1 MTQRL
6 KLTKVG
12 FEELNRELELK
23 QEELR
28 KLGQYKSQA
37 AENEGDAWHDNFAF
51 EQTEIKERALNYEIN
66 KLQHQIKTAELIEA
80 NSDEDE
86 SVIKVGSEIRV
97 YMEYSDGDGEEDT
110 FILTGGQGKINENKV
125 SVNSPIGECVL
136 GKTVGFEGQYS
147 VNGNIIKIK
156 VLKVE

>member
-1 MTQRL
+1 MIKKL
-6 KLTKVG
+6 KLTEAG
-12 FEELNRELELK
+12 IEELNKELELK

-37 AENEGDAWHDNFAF
+37 AENEGDTWHDNFAF
-51 EQTEIKERALNYEIN
+51 EQTEIKERALNYEISR
-66 KLQHQIKTAELIEA
+66 LQHQIKTAEIIDE

-86 SVIKVGSEIRV
+86 SVIKVGSKIRV

-136 GKTVGFEGQYS
+136 GKKVGFEGQYS
-147 VNGNIIKIK
+147 VNRNIIKIK

>member
-1 MTQRL
+1 MTKKL
-6 KLTKVG
+6 KLTEAGVK
-12 FEELNRELELK
+12 ELNKELELK

-37 AENEGDAWHDNFAF
+37 AENEGDTWHDNFAF
-51 EQTEIKERALNYEIN
+51 EQTEIKERALNYEISR
-66 KLQHQIKTAELIEA
+66 LQHQIKTAEIIDE

-86 SVIKVGSEIRV
+86 SVIKVGYKIRV
-97 YMEYSDGDGEEDT
+97 YMEYSDGDVEEDT

-136 GKTVGFEGQYS
+136 GKTVGFKGQYS

>member
-6 KLTKVG
+6 KLTKSG

-28 KLGQYKSQA
+28 KLGQYKIQA

-51 EQTEIKERALNYEIN
+51 EQTEIKERSLNYEIN
-66 KLQHQIKTAELIEA
+66 KLQHQIKSAELIKA
-80 NSDEDE
+80 NSDADE
-86 SVIKVGSEIRV
+86 GVIKVGSEIRV
-97 YMEYSDGDGEEDT
+97 YMEYSDGNSEEDT
-110 FILTGGQGKINENKV
+110 FILTGGQGKFNENKV
-125 SVNSPIGECVL
+125 SVNSPIGECIL
-136 GKTVGFEGQYS
+136 GKAVGFEGQYS
-147 VNGNIIKIK
+147 VNGDIIKIK

>member
-12 FEELNRELELK
+12 FDELNKELELK
-23 QEELR
+23 QEKLR
-28 KLGQYKSQA
+28 ELGQYKSQA

-66 KLQHQIKTAELIEA
+66 KLQHQIRTAELIEA

>member
-12 FEELNRELELK
+12 VEEFNRELELK

-28 KLGQYKSQA
+28 KLRQYKSQA

-66 KLQHQIKTAELIEA
+66 RLQHQINAAEIIDD

-147 VNGNIIKIK
+147 VNGNIIKVK
-156 VLKVE
+156 VLKVK

>member
-12 FEELNRELELK
+12 FDELNKELELK
-23 QEELR
+23 QEKLR
-28 KLGQYKSQA
+28 QLGQYKSQA

-66 KLQHQIKTAELIEA
+66 KLQHQIRTAELIEA

>member
-1 MTQRL
+1 
-6 KLTKVG
+6 
-12 FEELNRELELK
+12 
-23 QEELR
+23 
-28 KLGQYKSQA
+28 
-37 AENEGDAWHDNFAF
+37 
-51 EQTEIKERALNYEIN
+51 
-66 KLQHQIKTAELIEA
+66 
-80 NSDEDE
+80 
-86 SVIKVGSEIRV
+86 
-97 YMEYSDGDGEEDT
+97 MEYSDGDGEEDT

>member
-136 GKTVGFEGQYS
+136 GKTVGFEG
-147 VNGNIIKIK
+147 
-156 VLKVE
+156 

>member
-12 FEELNRELELK
+12 FEELNRELKLK

>member
-1 MTQRL
+1 MAQRL
-6 KLTKVG
+6 KLTKAG
-12 FEELNRELELK
+12 IEELNRELKLK

-28 KLGQYKSQA
+28 ELGQYKSQA

-51 EQTEIKERALNYEIN
+51 EQTEIKERALNYEIK
-66 KLQHQIKTAELIEA
+66 KLQHQIETAEIIED
-80 NSDEDE
+80 NFDEEE
-86 SVIKVGSEIRV
+86 SIIKVGSEIRV
-97 YMEYSDGDGEEDT
+97 YMEYSDGGGEEDT
-110 FILTGGQGKINENKV
+110 FIITGGQGKINENKV

-147 VNGNIIKIK
+147 VDGNIIKIK

>member
-6 KLTKVG
+6 KLTKDG
-12 FEELNRELELK
+12 IEELSKELELK

-51 EQTEIKERALNYEIN
+51 EQTEIKERTLNYEIN
-66 KLQHQIKTAELIEA
+66 ILQHQIKFAEIIED
-80 NSDEDE
+80 NFDENE
-86 SVIKVGSEIRV
+86 GAIKVGSKLKV
-97 YMEYSDGDGEEDT
+97 YMEYSDGDCEENT
-110 FILTGGQGKINENKV
+110 FILTGGKGKINENKV
-125 SVNSPIGECVL
+125 SVNSPIGECVF

>member
-1 MTQRL
+1 MKQRL
-6 KLTKVG
+6 KLTEAG
-12 FEELNRELELK
+12 IEELNKELELK
-23 QEELR
+23 KEELR

-66 KLQHQIKTAELIEA
+66 KLQHQIETAEIIDD
-80 NSDEDE
+80 NFDKNGNI
-86 SVIKVGSEIRV
+86 IKVGSKIRV
-97 YMEYSDGDGEEDT
+97 YMEYSDGDSEEDT

-136 GKTVGFEGQYS
+136 GKEVGFEGQYS
-147 VNGNIIKIK
+147 VNGDIIKIK

>member
-1 MTQRL
+1 MKQRL
-6 KLTKVG
+6 KLTEAGV
-12 FEELNRELELK
+12 EELNKELELK
-23 QEELR
+23 KEELR
-28 KLGQYKSQA
+28 KLGQYKSRA

-66 KLQHQIKTAELIEA
+66 RLQHQIKTAEIIDD
-80 NSDEDE
+80 NSDENGNI
-86 SVIKVGSEIRV
+86 IKVGSKIRV

-136 GKTVGFEGQYS
+136 GKEVGFEGRYS

-156 VLKVE
+156 VLEVE

>member
-1 MTQRL
+1 MTQRI

-66 KLQHQIKTAELIEA
+66 KLQNQIKTAELIED
-80 NSDEDE
+80 NSDADE
-86 SVIKVGSEIRV
+86 SVIKVGSKIRV
-97 YMEYSDGDGEEDT
+97 YMEYSDGNSEEDT
-110 FILTGGQGKINENKV
+110 FILTGGQGKISENKV
-125 SVNSPIGECVL
+125 SVNSPIGECIL
-136 GKTVGFEGQYS
+136 GKTLGFEGQYS

>member
-6 KLTKVG
+6 KLTKDGV
-12 FEELNRELELK
+12 EELKEELELK
-23 QEELR
+23 KEELR
-28 KLGQYKSQA
+28 KLGEYKSQA

-66 KLQHQIKTAELIEA
+66 KLQHQIKTAEIIDD
-80 NSDEDE
+80 NSNENGNI
-86 SVIKVGSEIRV
+86 IKVGSKIRV
-97 YMEYSDGDGEEDT
+97 YIKYSDEDGEEDT

-136 GKTVGFEGQYS
+136 GKEVGFEGLYS

-156 VLKVE
+156 VLEIK

>member
-1 MTQRL
+1 MTQGL

-28 KLGQYKSQA
+28 KLRQYKIQA

-51 EQTEIKERALNYEIN
+51 EQTEIKERGLNYEIN
-66 KLQHQIKTAELIEA
+66 KLKHQLKTAELIEA
-80 NSDEDE
+80 DSDEDE
-86 SVIKVGSEIRV
+86 SGIKVGSEIRV
-97 YMEYSDGDGEEDT
+97 YMEYSDGDSEENT
-110 FILTGGQGKINENKV
+110 FILTGGQGKIDENKI
-125 SVNSPIGECVL
+125 SVNSPIGKCIL

-147 VNGNIIKIK
+147 VNENIIKIK